1 MATLKTQKQI
11 EIEKEEERIK
21 RERKRQERKVEL
33 LNFEEILFW
42 KLEQSKSKDILNF
55 DTKRKIINDIVY
67 EHDSENY
74 TEDYLFFH
82 LLKKYDTIANK
93 IIRKREKEID
103 MQIEEEKQKGIST
116 ERLEE
121 LDKSF
126 GTKSLGHKKLGNMS
140 GYLLSL
146 FFK

>member
-55 DTKRKIINDIVY
+55 DTKRKIVNDIVY
-67 EHDSENY
+67 ENESENY

-93 IIRKREKEID
+93 IIRKREKAKQVKEKSKKQNAYIS
-103 MQIEEEKQKGIST
+103 EEK
-116 ERLEE
+116 LAE
-121 LDKSF
+121 LDSHF
-126 GTKSLGHKKLGNMS
+126 TTKMEHKKMGNMS

>member
-55 DTKRKIINDIVY
+55 DTKRKIVNEIVY
-67 EHDSENY
+67 ENESENY

-93 IIRKREKEID
+93 IIRKREKAKQVKEKIKK
-103 MQIEEEKQKGIST
+103 QNAYISEEK
-116 ERLEE
+116 LAE
-121 LDKSF
+121 LDSHF
-126 GTKSLGHKKLGNMS
+126 TTKMEHKKMGNMS

>member
-55 DTKRKIINDIVY
+55 DTKRKIVNDIVY
-67 EHDSENY
+67 ENESENY

-93 IIRKREKEID
+93 IIRKREKAKQVKEKSKKQNAYIS
-103 MQIEEEKQKGIST
+103 EEK
-116 ERLEE
+116 LAE
-121 LDKSF
+121 LDGHF
-126 GTKSLGHKKLGNMS
+126 TTKMEHKKMGNMS

>member
-33 LNFEEILFW
+33 LNLEEILFW

-55 DTKRKIINDIVY
+55 DTKRKIVNDIVY
-67 EHDSENY
+67 ENESENY

-82 LLKKYDTIANK
+82 LLKKYDAIANK
-93 IIRKREKEID
+93 IIRKREKAKQVKEKSKKQNAYIS
-103 MQIEEEKQKGIST
+103 EEK
-116 ERLEE
+116 LAE
-121 LDKSF
+121 LDSHF
-126 GTKSLGHKKLGNMS
+126 TTKMEHKKMGNMS

>member
-55 DTKRKIINDIVY
+55 DTKRKIVNDIVY
-67 EHDSENY
+67 ENESENY

-93 IIRKREKEID
+93 IIRKREKAKQVKEKSKKQNAYIS
-103 MQIEEEKQKGIST
+103 EEK
-116 ERLEE
+116 LAE
-121 LDKSF
+121 LDSHF
-126 GTKSLGHKKLGNMS
+126 TTKMEHKKIGNMS

>member
-55 DTKRKIINDIVY
+55 DTKRKIVNEIVY
-67 EHDSENY
+67 ENDSENY

-93 IIRKREKEID
+93 IIRKREKAKQQKEKSKKQNAYIS
-103 MQIEEEKQKGIST
+103 EEK
-116 ERLEE
+116 LAE
-121 LDKSF
+121 LDSHF
-126 GTKSLGHKKLGNMS
+126 TTKMEHKKMGNMS

>member
-33 LNFEEILFW
+33 LNLEEILFW

-55 DTKRKIINDIVY
+55 DTKRKIVNEIVY
-67 EHDSENY
+67 ENESENY

-93 IIRKREKEID
+93 IIRKREKAKQVKEKSKKQNAYIS
-103 MQIEEEKQKGIST
+103 EEK
-116 ERLEE
+116 LAE
-121 LDKSF
+121 LDSHF
-126 GTKSLGHKKLGNMS
+126 TTKMEHKKMGNMS

>member
-33 LNFEEILFW
+33 LNYEEILFW

-55 DTKRKIINDIVY
+55 DTKRKIVNDIIY
-67 EHDSENY
+67 ENESENY

-93 IIRKREKEID
+93 IIRKREKAKQVKEKSKKQNAYIS
-103 MQIEEEKQKGIST
+103 EEK
-116 ERLEE
+116 LAE
-121 LDKSF
+121 LDSHF
-126 GTKSLGHKKLGNMS
+126 TTKMEHKKMGNMS

>member
-33 LNFEEILFW
+33 LNLEEILCEQ
-42 KLEQSKSKDILNF
+42 LEQSTTEQILNY
-55 DTKRKIINDIVY
+55 DRQRKIINDIVY

-74 TEDYLFFH
+74 TEDYLFFY

-116 ERLEE
+116 EKLEE

-140 GYLLSL
+140 CFLLSL

>member
-1 MATLKTQKQI
+1 LATLKTQKQI

-55 DTKRKIINDIVY
+55 DTKRKIVNEIVY
-67 EHDSENY
+67 ENDSENY

-93 IIRKREKEID
+93 IIRKREKAKQQKEKIKK
-103 MQIEEEKQKGIST
+103 QNAYISEEK
-116 ERLEE
+116 LAE
-121 LDKSF
+121 LDSHF
-126 GTKSLGHKKLGNMS
+126 TTKMEHKKMGNMS